1 MITVTRLDFTGTID
15 AMVTGACQHAQHAKT
30 PAQAAELYAIA
41 EDLNAVAK
49 RIARSGLADTL
60 NSKLP
65 GPGEPKDED
74 PSVSGKILQLI
85 ADSDG
90 GLTNAELADELDNE
104 TATVRKMTAALRT
117 AGKLAYTVEDDGTK
131 RYVLPGTQST
141 ATVHAVAAEDVVDVP
156 PAVVKILCGPAPR
169 PQHIRPRKD
178 DGAMYGRILDYVRTH
193 PLCTKDEI
201 ALAMPL
207 AATTVDYH
215 VKRMVALGD
224 IALDHQR
231 RGRAHRYRIV
241 DQPIDQFQAVLA
253 PIAQGAAR

>member
-1 MITVTRLDFTGTID
+1 MTITVTRLDFTKTID
-15 AMVTGACQHAQHAKT
+15 AMVTGACQHAQHTKT
-30 PAQAAELYAIA
+30 PAQAVELYAIT

-49 RIARSGLADTL
+49 RIARSGLADIL

-65 GPGEPKDED
+65 GPGEPDED
-74 PSVSGKILQLI
+74 TGVNAQILQLI
-85 ADSDG
+85 ADSDS
-90 GLTNAELADELDNE
+90 GLTNAELADELDCQ
-104 TATVRKMTAALRT
+104 TATVRKMTAALCG
-117 AGKLAYTVEDDGTK
+117 AGKLAYIVEDQTK
-131 RYVLPGTQST
+131 RYVLPGTRHS
-141 ATVHAVAAEDVVDVP
+141 ADVYAVAAEDVVDVP
-156 PAVVKILCGPAPR
+156 PAVVKILNSPAPR

-178 DGAMYGRILDYVRTH
+178 EGAMYGRILDHIRTH
-193 PLCTKDEI
+193 PLCTKEEI

-241 DQPIDQFQAVLA
+241 DQPIDQSQAVLA